1 MELVFHGRA
10 NEFGTNE
17 LEAITSVYGDKNVR
31 LEVIEEMDTTEYL
44 LSSPANAKHLLDAVE
59 EMNNGT
65 AEYVHFTAEEFE
77 KISEELLNKK

>member
-17 LEAITSVYGDKNVR
+17 LEAIKSVYGDKNVR

-44 LSSPANAKHLLDAVE
+44 LSTPANAKYLLDAVE
-59 EMNNGT
+59 RLNNGT
-65 AEYVHFTAEEFE
+65 ANLIEVDIDEFA
-77 KISEELLNKK
+77 KKHGLEL